1 MANPDT
7 QIGDTRVYT
16 NVDEAN
22 SSKKQQCPK
31 CKVFVVP
38 RGISST
44 RPTAAGEK
52 HCPNCG
58 HIFGRDAQAE

>member
-1 MANPDT
+1 MAR
-7 QIGDTRVYT
+7 QYGVTRVYSS
-16 NVDEAN
+16 VDEAT
-22 SSKKQQCPK
+22 STKKQQCPK

-44 RPTAAGEK
+44 RAVAAGEK

-58 HIFGRDAQAE
+58 HVFGRANH